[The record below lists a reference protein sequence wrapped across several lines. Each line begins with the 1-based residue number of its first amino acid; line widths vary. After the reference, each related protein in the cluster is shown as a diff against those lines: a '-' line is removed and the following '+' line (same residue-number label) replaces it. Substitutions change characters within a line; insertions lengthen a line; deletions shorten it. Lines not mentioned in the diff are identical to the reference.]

1 MQAYTAGVARPKATE
16 ILSAPPRSGSFSVYS
31 QKLTALA
38 FVWLCAI
45 VVWGNV
51 ANFASVSVST
61 VTTDACDARCGVQIG
76 FAVLAWLYV
85 SGLLILNYLT
95 EKNSMSRNGCFSH
108 GLEVQ
113 WIGFL
118 VVLWIP
124 VLVSTSTVGAAP
136 VVATWFA
143 WGGFFG
149 AFYATYKAYHSFKEE
164 DLPSALPDGFDEEDY
179 VYG

>member
-1 MQAYTAGVARPKATE
+1 MQAYTAGVARPTATE

-51 ANFASVSVST
+51 ANYASIKGDCVG
-61 VTTDACDARCGVQIG
+61 RCGVQIG
-76 FAVLAWLYV
+76 FAVLAWFYV
-85 SGLLILNYLT
+85 SGLLVFNYLAESET
-95 EKNSMSRNGCFSH
+95 ISRHGCFSH
-108 GLEVQ
+108 GSEVQ
-113 WIGFL
+113 WIGVL
-118 VVLWIP
+118 VLVWIP
-124 VLVSTSTVGAAP
+124 VVISSSTISSSPGGADP
-136 VVATWFA
+136 IVATWFA

-164 DLPSALPDGFDEEDY
+164 DLPSSLPEGYDEEDY
-179 VYG
+179 IYG

>member
-16 ILSAPPRSGSFSVYS
+16 ILAAPPRSGSFSVYS

-51 ANFASVSVST
+51 ANYASVLGKCV
-61 VTTDACDARCGVQIG
+61 ARCGLQIG

-85 SGLLILNYLT
+85 STLLIFNYLA
-95 EKNSMSRNGCFSH
+95 EKGTFSRNGCFSH

-113 WIGFL
+113 WIGSL
-118 VVLWIP
+118 VVVWIP
-124 VLVSTSTVGAAP
+124 VLVSTSTVDAAP